1 MCGAGQGRQFIV
13 GEMAKWP
20 SIRPAVGLELFRE
33 NADNHAEI
41 GCRVFLPDPFDH
53 SRPVRFEVLTQLSE
67 EILT

>member
-1 MCGAGQGRQFIV
+1 MCGAGQGCQFLIS
-13 GEMAKWP
+13 EMAQRP
-20 SIRPAVGLELFRE
+20 SIRPAVDHELFRD

-53 SRPVRFEVLTQLSE
+53 SRPMCFEVVTQLSE